1 MITNMISFILGA
13 CAMRFIAEKEWW
25 CVIILMVL
33 EAMNLFAKY
42 KTEDKGWVYKHIIKK
57 AAYIYVL
64 LLDEELTTG
73 MLPEV
78 KKAIASACSEIAAT
92 ILGIDGMGKWIKI
105 CSEIKQGFKEK
116 KHDKS

>member
-1 MITNMISFILGA
+1 MITNMISFIFGA
-13 CAMRFIAEKEWW
+13 CAMRFIAEREWW
-25 CVIILMVL
+25 CVIIIILL
-33 EAMNLFAKY
+33 EGMNLIAKY
-42 KTEDKGWVYKHIIKK
+42 KTEDNGWVYKHVIKK

-92 ILGIDGMGKWIKI
+92 ILGIDGMGKWLKV
-105 CSEIKQGFKEK
+105 CSEIKQDMKKKGEK
-116 KHDKS
+116 